1 MSNFV
6 NADGSALFGGLN
18 PAGVGQALQV
28 DGSGNL
34 KISGGGGGGGG
45 RSAATVLNQ
54 ASAAQ
59 TANGNSADLVVGSY
73 AELTIDVNVTGV
85 SGTSPTLQVFVDR
98 KGADGVYYP
107 IWQCVTITAATMVS
121 TTIGAGMSIAQGFG
135 SLVRLRWI
143 IGGTSAS
150 VTFSGSI
157 IGK

>member
-6 NADGSALFGGLN
+6 NGDGSALFGGLN

-34 KISGGGGGGGG
+34 KISGGGGGSG

-59 TANGNSADLVVGSY
+59 TTNGNSADLAVGSY
-73 AELTIDVNVTGV
+73 AELTVDVNITSV
-85 SGTSPTLQVFVDR
+85 SGTSPTLQMFVDR

-107 IWQCVTITAATMVS
+107 IWQSMTISAATAVS

-135 SLVRLRWI
+135 ALVRLRWV

-150 VTFSGSI
+150 ITFSGSL